1 MIKSLM
7 YHKVEDFNTWKAAFD
22 GFLNFRK
29 SAGELSYSVG
39 NLHDQP
45 NTVFV
50 INEWKSLE
58 AIQAFENSAEL
69 ANAMKSAGVLER
81 PTTLIFNEVE
91 NG

>member
-7 YHKVEDFNTWKAAFD
+7 YHKVEDFNTWKTAFD

-29 SAGELSYSVG
+29 SAGEHSYSVG

-50 INEWKSLE
+50 INEWESLD
-58 AIQAFENSAEL
+58 AMRAFENSTEL
-69 ANAMKSAGVLER
+69 ANAMKSAGVLEQ
-81 PTTLIFNEVE
+81 PTTLILNEVE